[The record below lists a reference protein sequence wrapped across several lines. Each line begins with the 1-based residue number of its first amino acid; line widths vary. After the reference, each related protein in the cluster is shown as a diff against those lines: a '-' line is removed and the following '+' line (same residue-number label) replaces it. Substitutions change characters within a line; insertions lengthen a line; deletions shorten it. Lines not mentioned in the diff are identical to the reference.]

1 MNEYDVLINNL
12 FAKAEM
18 QGIPLSGAF
27 ELTSRCTLD
36 CKMCYIH
43 RSEHD
48 REAINGEKDTA
59 WWIDLANQ
67 AVKAGTLTVLL
78 TGGEPMI
85 RRDFEEIYLACKNA
99 GLLVSVNTNGTLIN
113 SEKIR
118 FFKENP
124 PQKLNITLYGTSR
137 QTYADLCGNG
147 EMLETVVE
155 AVKKLKEAKI
165 NVKLNY
171 SVTLQNLADAPKALD
186 FARELQIPIQ
196 PVTYMFP
203 PVRTECGEMSE
214 RLTPL
219 EAAKVQF
226 DWQKKLLG
234 DNFSDYLK
242 NKANAP
248 QPYADIDECGER
260 INCRAGSTTFWVT
273 WQGNMTPCGM
283 MNEPSVPI
291 VDFKEAW
298 EKIRAEQKK
307 IFLPSECTGCEYRR
321 DCDMCAAVSYA
332 ETGEFNRLPE
342 YVCRKAHEYSRLCC
356 EYLNNKTQ

>member
-1 MNEYDVLINNL
+1 MNEYDVLINSL

-43 RSEHD
+43 RHEHD

-67 AVKAGTLTVLL
+67 AAKAGTLPVLL

-85 RRDFEEIYLACKNA
+85 RRDFDEIYLACKNA

-113 SEKIR
+113 GEKIR

-124 PQKLNITLYGTSR
+124 PQKLNITLYGTSKE
-137 QTYADLCGNG
+137 TYAGLCGNG
-147 EMLETVVE
+147 EVFEKVTE
-155 AVKKLKEAKI
+155 AVKNLKEADI

-171 SVTLQNLADAPKALD
+171 SVTPQNIADAPKALD

-203 PVRTECGEMSE
+203 PIRTECGEMSE
-214 RLTPL
+214 RLTPQ
-219 EAAKVQF
+219 EAAKAQF
-226 DWQKKLLG
+226 EWQKKLLG
-234 DNFSDYLK
+234 DGFSDYLK
-242 NKANAP
+242 NKGKAP
-248 QPYADIDECGER
+248 PLYADIGECGER

-273 WQGNMTPCGM
+273 WKGEMTPCGM
-283 MNEPSVPI
+283 MTRPSVPI
-291 VDFKEAW
+291 DDFKEAW
-298 EKIRAEQKK
+298 EKIRAKRKE
-307 IFLPSECTGCEYRR
+307 IFLPQECTGCEYRR

-332 ETGEFNRLPE
+332 ETGKFNGKPD
-342 YVCRKAHEYSRLCC
+342 YVCRKAYEYARLCKDF
-356 EYLNNKTQ
+356 LTPRQ

>member
-1 MNEYDVLINNL
+1 MNSYDILINGL
-12 FAKAEM
+12 FAKAQM

-43 RSEHD
+43 RNEHD

-59 WWIDLANQ
+59 WWIDIANQ
-67 AVKAGTLTVLL
+67 AAKAGTLPVLL

-85 RRDFEEIYLACKNA
+85 RRDFDEIYLACKNA

-113 SEKIR
+113 DERIR

-124 PQKLNITLYGTSR
+124 PQKLNVTLYGTSKE
-137 QTYADLCGNG
+137 TYSELCGNG
-147 EMLETVVE
+147 TVYETVVE
-155 AVKKLKEAKI
+155 AIRKLKEAGI

-171 SVTLQNLADAPKALD
+171 SVTPQNVCDAPKALD
-186 FARELQIPIQ
+186 FARGLQLPIQ

-214 RLTPL
+214 RLAPQ

-234 DNFSDYLK
+234 DSFSDYLK
-242 NKANAP
+242 NKSNAP
-248 QPYADIDECGER
+248 PLYADIDECGER

-273 WQGNMTPCGM
+273 WKGEMTPCGM
-283 MNEPSVPI
+283 MNTPSVPI
-291 VDFKEAW
+291 EDFKEAW
-298 EKIRAEQKK
+298 DKIREERSK

-321 DCDMCAAVSYA
+321 DCDMCAAVAYA
-332 ETGEFNRLPE
+332 ETGQFDGLPE
-342 YVCRKAHEYSRLCC
+342 YVCKKAHEYTKLCK
-356 EYLNNKTQ
+356 ETLNPRQ